1 MAAHQLPGQVDGF
14 ARYLRAVT
22 GRLDPGSGWYGVFRR
37 RDPDG
42 LTACLRGTEIP
53 PWDVVA
59 SLLQDLAADDEE
71 TAHARGLHSAAAAAH
86 DRRPGGG
93 EALRER
99 LELMRREQAHA
110 AGRGRDLLH
119 RLAAVPEGTPVYR
132 ELAHDLSWA
141 NDDHTRATARCA
153 ELATRIAALA
163 PPPGLPSGAAPY
175 VRGPVPGPVRPGPV
189 AGVFGPPGPPHDRDA
204 FSGAERGGTGPE
216 PEPWAGQGHGTGHFT
231 VAARPGPDGPDR
243 PDGSDG
249 AAGGVGREWAGT
261 TAAARGPGAWGG
273 PAVDGAAGGGWT
285 RADAVADG
293 PGGGA
298 ASGPERADG
307 ADGADGGAGREWAG
321 TDAASSDPG
330 AWARPGADGAEPPQP
345 LGGGSSEDRRAPG
358 REARRGSKRRPRG
371 ARYAWLDDAAEE
383 SAGEPVPV
391 PGVPELPVAAV
402 RPRGARFGGGAETE
416 PTAATGPGSA
426 APAGEEDRRAAL
438 ATVATLRRLRAE
450 GRGGEAHVLLCE
462 AASGPSARLPVLAA
476 EMHRSGLGAD
486 WPTLLWE
493 VASLPP
499 ERLAEA
505 AGALAGAGRDDDCGR
520 LLRQGVARP
529 ADEIADAV
537 LALGD
542 AGALA
547 EADALLAA
555 FLRVRSPEEGA
566 RIATAE
572 PRRLVPQLLSAA
584 RAVSPGCERDLVHA
598 LRVAG
603 LISA

>member
-1 MAAHQLPGQVDGF
+1 MAAHQLPGQIDGF

-42 LTACLRGTEIP
+42 LTACLRGAEIP

-119 RLAAVPEGTPVYR
+119 RLAAVPEGSPVYR

-163 PPPGLPSGAAPY
+163 PPSVLPSGPAPY
-175 VRGPVPGPVRPGPV
+175 VRGPAPGPVQPGPV
-189 AGVFGPPGPPHDRDA
+189 AGVFGPPEPAHDRDA
-204 FSGAERGGTGPE
+204 FSDAERGGTGPE
-216 PEPWAGQGHGTGHFT
+216 PDPWAGQEHGTGHFT
-231 VAARPGPDGPDR
+231 GAPRPGPDGPDR
-243 PDGSDG
+243 ADVSDG
-249 AAGGVGREWAGT
+249 PARDAGREWDGT

-273 PAVDGAAGGGWT
+273 PAVDGAAGGGWG

-307 ADGADGGAGREWAG
+307 PARDAGREWDG
-321 TDAASSDPG
+321 TGAAAPDPG

-345 LGGGSSEDRRAPG
+345 LGDGSSEDRRTPG

-402 RPRGARFGGGAETE
+402 RPRGARFGGGAEAE

-426 APAGEEDRRAAL
+426 APAAEEDRRAAL

-505 AGALAGAGRDDDCGR
+505 AGALAGAGRGDDCGR

-555 FLRVRSPEEGA
+555 FLRVRTPEEGA
-566 RIATAE
+566 RIATSD